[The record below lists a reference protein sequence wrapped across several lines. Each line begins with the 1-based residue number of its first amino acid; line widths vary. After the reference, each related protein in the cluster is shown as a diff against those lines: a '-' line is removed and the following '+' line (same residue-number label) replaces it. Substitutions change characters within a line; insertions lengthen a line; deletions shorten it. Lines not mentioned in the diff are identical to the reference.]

1 MLNTLK
7 QLHTTYV
14 KIISTNTCQTTITK
28 IRTPNTWDF
37 YKHNKPKFTKIH
49 WKFGTFFFN
58 GQYLVHRRLKRV

>member
-1 MLNTLK
+1 MLGTF
-7 QLHTTYV
+7 
-14 KIISTNTCQTTITK
+14 TN